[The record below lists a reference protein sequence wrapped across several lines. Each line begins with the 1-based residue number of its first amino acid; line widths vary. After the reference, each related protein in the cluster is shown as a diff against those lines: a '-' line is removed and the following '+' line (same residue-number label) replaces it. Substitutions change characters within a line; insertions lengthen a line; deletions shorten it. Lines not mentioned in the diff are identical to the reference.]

1 MQAASPSLTPDSQQ
15 LDAHVLTSAAAEGLA
30 RNMQREDNLIFGLL
44 HTFWEVGSRTS
55 SLLSPPPLSIM
66 LLACS
71 NSSNRVFGS
80 FLNEPKPEMK
90 ALLRGARLREMNS
103 IHTP

>member
-1 MQAASPSLTPDSQQ
+1 MQGALHQGVRVRMLRDGSRGVCVQAASPSLTPDSQQ

-71 NSSNRVFGS
+71 NSSNRVLAHS
-80 FLNEPKPEMK
+80 
-90 ALLRGARLREMNS
+90 
-103 IHTP
+103 